1 MPKRVRHPHAVP
13 LPAET
18 GHPEMGAE
26 FACRMAGKFVLLGP
40 GERKKG
46 GEGAKNSL
54 TTSNHQNVRFD
65 DVPGSTGSESPPLA
79 GSSNAETTCEDG
91 ELQGHNIESIPV
103 TYPHESRLLRKA
115 KDQYSKD
122 PFYKQILD
130 SPKAFKNFELVDGF
144 IQLHLHNHTVF
155 CVPNIRVGDRR
166 LQEAVI
172 DQAHSLLAHLGAR
185 KTLSYL
191 HEYVWWNSMVSDV
204 TAFCASCTT
213 CQRSKPPNQKP
224 YGLLNPLPV
233 PAKPWEA
240 IGIDFVGPLPESKDQ
255 DGEYDSITVIID
267 LLTAMVHLVP
277 SRSTYT
283 ARDVAELMFAEV
295 YKHHGLP
302 HAIISDCDVLFTSLF
317 WTHLNRLIGIKQK
330 MSSAYHPEMDGS
342 TEHANRTIGQML

>member
-1 MPKRVRHPHAVP
+1 
-13 LPAET
+13 
-18 GHPEMGAE
+18 
-26 FACRMAGKFVLLGP
+26 MAGKFVLLDP

-91 ELQGHNIESIPV
+91 ELQGRNIESIPV
-103 TYPHESRLLRKA
+103 TYLHKSRLLRKA

-122 PFYKQILD
+122 PFYKRILD
-130 SPKAFKNFELVDGF
+130 SPKAFKNFELVNGF
-144 IQLHLHNHTVF
+144 IQLHLHDHTVF

-191 HEYVWWNSMVSDV
+191 REYVWWNSMVSDV

-240 IGIDFVGPLPESKDQ
+240 IGVDFVGPLPESKDQ